1 MYFIGVTAATSPPLP
16 KNEDKKMDQKEKELA
31 KIFAKKVI
39 ELERREDFGGLRDQA
54 VADFELQAATFK
66 WAGSSYKRGF
76 RMPSGRIAFSEGR
89 AIYAWARA

>member
-1 MYFIGVTAATSPPLP
+1 
-16 KNEDKKMDQKEKELA
+16 MDQKEKELA

-54 VADFELQAATFK
+54 FANFELQAATFK
-66 WAGSSYKRGF
+66 WTGNDWKRGF